1 MCFDFY
7 VRFNIQLGKVKRPL
21 SQVFLIYIAGGPF
34 KCLLDS
40 TFSFFFEMLIDHL
53 NQIIFYEGDYK
64 NHCCN

>member
-21 SQVFLIYIAGGPF
+21 SQIFLAYIAGGPF

-40 TFSFFFEMLIDHL
+40 NSSFS
-53 NQIIFYEGDYK
+53 
-64 NHCCN
+64 